1 MALLSQ
7 LRGTFK
13 IRAIEG
19 TSSIP
24 GQTAI
29 IYASGTIN
37 RLTAFSVV
45 DAQYFTDL
53 MNSLDD
59 TNHSVLLL
67 RFSDGPVIS
76 VLDRDPPHTRAFI
89 GEFRSAYSQAH
100 LLVITPIHAL
110 GHYVLRY
117 MMFLGPMS
125 LLLTLAALY
134 LLQRWQKR
142 KMSLAEEIRKG
153 MAAGNSLCI
162 ISPCVKLLQ
171 ENVPGLRPYFA
182 GNGGREFDVSSG
194 LHTRS

>member
-1 MALLSQ
+1 
-7 LRGTFK
+7 
-13 IRAIEG
+13 
-19 TSSIP
+19 
-24 GQTAI
+24 
-29 IYASGTIN
+29 
-37 RLTAFSVV
+37 
-45 DAQYFTDL
+45 
-53 MNSLDD
+53 
-59 TNHSVLLL
+59 
-67 RFSDGPVIS
+67 
-76 VLDRDPPHTRAFI
+76 
-89 GEFRSAYSQAH
+89 
-100 LLVITPIHAL
+100 
-110 GHYVLRY
+110 